1 MQLIDWIVLG
11 AYLVGVTVL
20 GMFMGKNIKTLADFL
35 MPRKFGPG
43 MMIMHAFGTG
53 TASDQA
59 VTVASASARS
69 GLSGIWFQW
78 LWLFSTPFYWL
89 IAPIFRRFRALTTA
103 DVYELR
109 YGSSVRSLYAVSG
122 IASMVVKIA
131 TLLIGSGALI
141 QSGTNGEINSN
152 IAIPL
157 VTLLFVVYGA
167 AGGLGAAIVTDFI
180 QGILTIIFSFML
192 LPFLL
197 NAVGGMDGVRET
209 INRPE
214 MFSMAVPGKIDTFF
228 VVMFSVSSLAGIV
241 AQPFIMGVCA
251 AGRTEY
257 EGRIGFVVG
266 NFIKRICT
274 VAWTL
279 TGLAAIAWYMQQGMD
294 LKELFPDKASYDAVY
309 GDIAQ
314 RFLPNA
320 MPGLLG
326 IFMAAMLA
334 GVMSSCDSFM
344 VSSAGLFAENIYRP
358 IAGGKSEQH
367 YMWSARVAS
376 IVIVLAAVVLAYAL
390 EGVVSGLK
398 VYLKLGAVLGITF
411 WLGLLWRRM
420 NSVGVW
426 SGTIAGFLVWWLTTQ
441 ESVVSLLKPLP
452 FRVTE
457 SDGLIR
463 DPWQIL
469 LFGGATVV
477 CSIVGSLV
485 SRPPD
490 PDRIRRFHELIRTPV
505 TEGEVPQGPCMLPEG
520 VAPAERRSLFPGTA
534 FEIAAPSRVSVIG
547 FIAAWIGVGLM
558 ILGFYWITQG

>member
-1 MQLIDWIVLG
+1 
-11 AYLVGVTVL
+11 
-20 GMFMGKNIKTLADFL
+20 
-35 MPRKFGPG
+35 
-43 MMIMHAFGTG
+43 
-53 TASDQA
+53 
-59 VTVASASARS
+59 
-69 GLSGIWFQW
+69 
-78 LWLFSTPFYWL
+78 
-89 IAPIFRRFRALTTA
+89 
-103 DVYELR
+103 
-109 YGSSVRSLYAVSG
+109 
-122 IASMVVKIA
+122 
-131 TLLIGSGALI
+131 
-141 QSGTNGEINSN
+141 
-152 IAIPL
+152 
-157 VTLLFVVYGA
+157 
-167 AGGLGAAIVTDFI
+167 DFI

-214 MFSMAVPGKIDTFF
+214 MFSMAVPGKIDAFF

-266 NFIKRICT
+266 NFIKRFCT
-274 VAWTL
+274 IAWTL
-279 TGLAAIAWYMQQGMD
+279 TGLAAIAWYIQQGID
-294 LKELFPDKASYDAVY
+294 LNELFPDKAAYDAVY

-314 RFLPNA
+314 RFLPKA

-344 VSSAGLFAENIYRP
+344 VSSAGLFAENVYRP
-358 IAGGKSEQH
+358 AAVGKSEQH
-367 YMWSARVAS
+367 YMWAARLAS
-376 IVIVLAAVVLAYAL
+376 IVIVLAAVALAYSL

-398 VYLKLGAVLGITF
+398 VYLKLGAVLGVTF

-420 NSVGVW
+420 NSIGVW

-441 ESVVSLLKPLP
+441 DAVVTRLARLP
-452 FRVTE
+452 FRIQE

-469 LFGGATVV
+469 LFVGATVV
-477 CSIVGSLV
+477 CGIVGSLV
-485 SRPPD
+485 SKAPD

-505 TEGEVPQGPCMLPEG
+505 IAGETPAGPCMLPEG
-520 VAPAERRSLFPGTA
+520 TVPSTRRSLFTGTQ
-534 FEIAAPSRVSVIG
+534 FEIAAPSRVSIIG
-547 FIAAWIGVGLM
+547 FISAWIGVGLM
-558 ILGFYWITQG
+558 ILGFQWIAQG